1 MDVYQKTVCLLENLC
16 VKAEKKQ
23 ENTRVDR
30 GVANVDCMQRK
41 RVWELTLEK
50 WGELYLICSVH
61 YDLDYKND
69 PRTLGTALYFSVWKS
84 YNS

>member
-41 RVWELTLEK
+41 RV
-50 WGELYLICSVH
+50 
-61 YDLDYKND
+61 
-69 PRTLGTALYFSVWKS
+69 
-84 YNS
+84 